1 MYHGR
6 RTDQRSPAGSTEMKR
21 LAAASA
27 VGTTLEWYDFTI
39 YNIMAA
45 LVFNAVFFPQYDPL
59 TGTLL
64 AFSTYAVGYIS
75 RPAGG
80 LVFGHLGDR
89 LGRRFVLYATLML
102 MGIATCLIGLLPAYR
117 SWGLWSPAM
126 LVLLRFVQGAAI
138 GGEWAGAV
146 LLSLEHGTS
155 EQRGRNGSFAQLG
168 PACGTILGTATV
180 AGIAMVLAPA
190 NFENWGWRIPFA
202 LSLVLVVFGLW
213 LRHGVAETPAFT
225 ALRSRHGTA
234 RAPISEVMRRQLR
247 GLFTSIGARAGPDVF
262 YALLVVFTLTYVT
275 TILHLPRMQALA
287 ATSIGAAC
295 SAACMPLFGSLSD
308 RVGRRP
314 LISIGALLSAGWA
327 FAYFRLLD
335 TRQPLLIDT
344 AVAVGMVLHASMYG
358 PQAAFIAE
366 QFPTRIRYAGSSL
379 AYTLT
384 GIVAGG
390 LAPLLFTALLRSY
403 GSTLA
408 PSLYLTAALA
418 VTLVAM
424 AVARETARVPLRD
437 N

>member
-1 MYHGR
+1 M
-6 RTDQRSPAGSTEMKR
+6 SSTNIRR
-21 LAAASA
+21 LATASA
-27 VGTTLEWYDFTI
+27 IGTTLEWYDFTI

-45 LVFNAVFFPQYDPL
+45 LIFSAVFFPQFEPL

-64 AFSTYAVGYIS
+64 AFSTYAVGYFS
-75 RPAGG
+75 RPIGG
-80 LVFGHLGDR
+80 LVFGHLGDQ
-89 LGRRFVLYATLML
+89 LGRRFVLYATLIF
-102 MGIATCLIGLLPAYR
+102 MGAATCLIGLLPSYR
-117 SWGLWSPAM
+117 SWGLWSPAL
-126 LVLLRFVQGAAI
+126 LVLLRFAQGAAI

-146 LLSLEHGTS
+146 LLSLEHGTP

-180 AGIAMVLAPA
+180 ATITLALSPA
-190 NFENWGWRIPFA
+190 SFENWGWRIPFA
-202 LSLVLVVFGLW
+202 LSLLLVVFGLW
-213 LRHGVAETPAFT
+213 LRHGVEETPAFT
-225 ALRSRHGTA
+225 ALRSAHGTA
-234 RAPISEVMRRQLR
+234 RAPISEVMRRQWR

-275 TILHLPRMQALA
+275 TILRLPRMQALV
-287 ATSIGAAC
+287 ATTIGAAC

-314 LISIGALLSAGWA
+314 LIGIGALLSIGWA
-327 FAYFRLLD
+327 FAYFRLMD
-335 TRQPLLIDT
+335 TRQPLLIDI

-366 QFPTRIRYAGSSL
+366 QFPTRVRYAGSSM

-408 PSLYLTAALA
+408 PSLYLTAALG

-424 AVARETARVPLRD
+424 AVTRETARVPLRD